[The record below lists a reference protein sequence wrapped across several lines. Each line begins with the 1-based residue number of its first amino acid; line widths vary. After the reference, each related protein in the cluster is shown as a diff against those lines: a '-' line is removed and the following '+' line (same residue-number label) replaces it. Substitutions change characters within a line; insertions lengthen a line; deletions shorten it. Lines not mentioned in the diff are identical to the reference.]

1 MDAHVN
7 KSIRS
12 GHFQHIL
19 NMISASTM
27 LHLLQTAAGAGRQSS
42 ERSTLL
48 ESASNAAEI
57 LLHSLCILWLWVGR
71 RHIPVI

>member
-27 LHLLQTAAGAGRQSS
+27 LHLLQTAAGTGRRSS
-42 ERSTLL
+42 ERLTFL
-48 ESASNAAEI
+48 ESASNAVNRPFYSN
-57 LLHSLCILWLWVGR
+57 LFGILWL
-71 RHIPVI
+71 

>member
-27 LHLLQTAAGAGRQSS
+27 LHLLQTAAGAGRRSS

-48 ESASNAAEI
+48 ESASNAAEM
-57 LLHSLCILWLWVGR
+57 L
-71 RHIPVI
+71 